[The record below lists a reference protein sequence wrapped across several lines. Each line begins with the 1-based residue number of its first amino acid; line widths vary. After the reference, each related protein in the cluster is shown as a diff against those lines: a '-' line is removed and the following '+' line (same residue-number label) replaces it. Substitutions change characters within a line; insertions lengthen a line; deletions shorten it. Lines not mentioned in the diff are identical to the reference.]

1 MVNHA
6 ASPDAVL
13 CNHGRVPTKT
23 REVVM
28 SAIEHSTSCEIRT
41 VLEKQRS
48 AFLASEPWTLEQRC
62 ELLDRAIGLLVSHEQ
77 AIIDALTA
85 DFGHRSP
92 SFSRGS
98 EVLSPLATLHQTKAE
113 LAEWMRPEQRH
124 AKAGEAWV
132 QYQPLG
138 VVGIVTAW
146 NVPGYMVF
154 SGLAGALA
162 AGNRVMIKPSEFT
175 PHTSALIARLIRS
188 VYAEEEVAV
197 VLGGAQVGQA
207 FCGQPFDH
215 LLFTGATSIG
225 KHVLRAAAENLVP
238 VTLELGGK
246 SPTIISRTADF
257 KDAVAKTV
265 IGKLLNAGQLCVAPD
280 YVFVPQ
286 ESVEAFIAV
295 AKAVVARFFPLLKD
309 NPEYTSIINARHF
322 ERLQGYL
329 SEAREAGVELIE
341 LNAAGEDF
349 GEGARNKIVP
359 TLLRDPGNDL
369 QVMQDEIFG
378 PLLPIKPY
386 DTLSE
391 VIAFINARPRP
402 LALYY
407 FGNDAAEE
415 AQVLTRTCSGG
426 VTLNGVLSHA
436 STEGLPFGGVG
447 QSGMGAYHGI
457 DGFRTFSHAKAVLRT
472 APNPA

>member
-1 MVNHA
+1 
-6 ASPDAVL
+6 
-13 CNHGRVPTKT
+13 
-23 REVVM
+23 M

-41 VLEKQRS
+41 ILEKQR
-48 AFLASEPWTLEQRC
+48 AGFLANEPWTLEQRC
-62 ELLDRAIGLLVSHEQ
+62 ELLDRAIGLLVNHEQ
-77 AIIDALTA
+77 DIIEALTV

-92 SFSRGS
+92 GFSKGS
-98 EVLSPLATLHQTKAE
+98 EVLSPLATLKQTKAE
-113 LAEWMRPEQRH
+113 LADWMRPEQRQ
-124 AKAGEAWV
+124 ARAGQAWV

-197 VLGGAQVGQA
+197 VLGGADVGQA

-257 KDAVAKTV
+257 NDAVAKTV

-286 ESVEAFIAV
+286 ESVDAFISV
-295 AKAVVARFFPLLKD
+295 AKAVVGKFFPTLKD
-309 NPEYTSIINARHF
+309 NPDYTSIINSRHY
-322 ERLQGYL
+322 ERLLGYL
-329 SEAREAGVELIE
+329 GEAREAGVELIE
-341 LNAAGEDF
+341 LNPAGEDF
-349 GEGARNKIVP
+349 SDGARNKIVP
-359 TLLRDPGNDL
+359 TLLRNPGDAL

-378 PLLPIKPY
+378 PLLPVLAYTTI
-386 DTLSE
+386 DE
-391 VIAFINARPRP
+391 VIARINARPRP

-415 AQVLTRTCSGG
+415 AAVLTRTCSGG

-457 DGFRTFSHAKAVLRT
+457 DGFRTFSHAKAILRT

>member
-1 MVNHA
+1 
-6 ASPDAVL
+6 
-13 CNHGRVPTKT
+13 
-23 REVVM
+23 M
-28 SAIEHSTSCEIRT
+28 SAIEHSPSTDIRT
-41 VLEKQRS
+41 ILEKQRA
-48 AFLASEPWTLEQRC
+48 AFLASEPYTVEQRC
-62 ELLDRAIGLLVSHEQ
+62 ELIDRAISLLVNHEQ
-77 AIIDALTA
+77 EIIEALTA

-92 SFSRGS
+92 GFSKGS
-98 EVLSPLATLHQTKAE
+98 DVLSPLVTLKQTRAK
-113 LAEWMRPEQRH
+113 LAEWMKAEARHTEQ
-124 AKAGEAWV
+124 GEAWV

-138 VVGIVTAW
+138 VIGIVTAW

-162 AGNRVMIKPSEFT
+162 AGNRVMIKPSEFN

-197 VLGGAQVGQA
+197 VIGGPDVGQT
-207 FCGQPFDH
+207 FCVQPFDH

-246 SPTIISRTADF
+246 SPAIVSRTADF
-257 KDAVAKTV
+257 KTAVTKV
-265 IGKLLNAGQLCVAPD
+265 VVGKLLNAGQLCVAPD

-286 ESVEAFIAV
+286 ESVDAFIAV
-295 AKAVVARFFPLLKD
+295 AKAVVAGFLPTLKD
-309 NPEYTSIINARHF
+309 NPEYTSIINSRHL

-329 SEAREAGVELIE
+329 SQARNAGVELIE
-341 LNAAGEDF
+341 LNPADEDF
-349 GEGARNKIVP
+349 SEATHNKIVP
-359 TLLRDPGNDL
+359 TLLRNPGDDL

-386 DTLSE
+386 ETLNE

-415 AQVLTRTCSGG
+415 ARVLNRTCSGG
-426 VTLNGVLSHA
+426 VTLNGVMSHA
-436 STEGLPFGGVG
+436 SNESLPFGGVG

-457 DGFRTFSHAKAVLRT
+457 DGFRTFSHAKAVFRS
-472 APNPA
+472 PVMPA

>member
-1 MVNHA
+1 
-6 ASPDAVL
+6 
-13 CNHGRVPTKT
+13 
-23 REVVM
+23 M

-41 VLEKQRS
+41 ILEKQR
-48 AFLASEPWTLEQRC
+48 AGFLANEPWTLEQRC
-62 ELLDRAIGLLVSHEQ
+62 ELLDRAIGLLVNHEQ
-77 AIIDALTA
+77 DLIEALTA

-92 SFSRGS
+92 GFSKGS
-98 EVLSPLATLHQTKAE
+98 EVLSPLATLKQTKAE
-113 LAEWMRPEQRH
+113 LADWMRPEQRQ
-124 AKAGEAWV
+124 ARAGQAWV

-197 VLGGAQVGQA
+197 VLGGADVGQA

-257 KDAVAKTV
+257 NDAVAKTV

-286 ESVEAFIAV
+286 ESVGAFISV
-295 AKAVVARFFPLLKD
+295 AKAVVGKFFPTLKD
-309 NPEYTSIINARHF
+309 NPDYTSIINSRHY
-322 ERLQGYL
+322 ERLLGYL
-329 SEAREAGVELIE
+329 GEARAAGVELIE
-341 LNAAGEDF
+341 LNPAGEDF
-349 GEGARNKIVP
+349 SDGARNKIVP
-359 TLLRDPGNDL
+359 TLLRNPGDAL

-378 PLLPIKPY
+378 PLLPVLAYTTI
-386 DTLSE
+386 DE
-391 VIAFINARPRP
+391 VIARINARPRP

-415 AQVLTRTCSGG
+415 AAVLTRTCSGG

-457 DGFRTFSHAKAVLRT
+457 DGFRTFSHAKAILRT

>member
-1 MVNHA
+1 
-6 ASPDAVL
+6 
-13 CNHGRVPTKT
+13 
-23 REVVM
+23 M
-28 SAIEHSTSCEIRT
+28 SAIERSTNCEIRT
-41 VLEKQRS
+41 ILEKQRA
-48 AFLASEPWTLEQRC
+48 AFQAREPYSFEERC
-62 ELLDRAIGLLVSHEQ
+62 ELLDRAIGLLVEHEQ
-77 AIIDALTA
+77 EIIDALTA

-92 SFSRGS
+92 GFSKGS
-98 EVLSPLATLHQTKAE
+98 EVLSPLATLKQTKAE
-113 LAEWMRPEQRH
+113 LASWMRPEQRQ
-124 AKAGEAWV
+124 ARAGEAWV

-162 AGNRVMIKPSEFT
+162 AGNRVMIKPSEYN
-175 PHTSALIARLIRS
+175 PQTSALIARLIRS

-197 VLGGAQVGQA
+197 ILGDAQVGQA
-207 FCGQPFDH
+207 FCGLPFDH

-246 SPTIISRTADF
+246 SPTIISRSADF
-257 KDAVAKTV
+257 NDAVAKVV

-280 YVFVPQ
+280 HVFVPQ
-286 ESVEAFIAV
+286 ESVDAFIAV
-295 AKAVVARFFPLLKD
+295 AKAVVAKCFPTLRD
-309 NPEYTSIINARHF
+309 NPDYTSIINARHF

-329 SEAREAGVELIE
+329 SEARSAGVELIE
-341 LNAAGEDF
+341 LNAAAEDF
-349 GEGARNKIVP
+349 SQSTLNKIVP
-359 TLLRDPGNDL
+359 TLLRNPGDDL

-386 DTLSE
+386 ETLDE
-391 VIAFINARPRP
+391 VIAQINARPRP

-407 FGNDAAEE
+407 FGKDASEE

-426 VTLNGVLSHA
+426 VTLNGVMSHA

-472 APNPA
+472 ANPA

>member
-1 MVNHA
+1 
-6 ASPDAVL
+6 
-13 CNHGRVPTKT
+13 
-23 REVVM
+23 M
-28 SAIEHSTSCEIRT
+28 SAIERATTQDIRT
-41 VLEKQRS
+41 ILDLQRA
-48 AFLASEPWTLEQRC
+48 AFLDREPYSVEERC
-62 ELLDRAIGLLVSHEQ
+62 ELIDRAIGLLVNHEQ
-77 AIIDALTA
+77 EIVEALAA

-92 SFSRGS
+92 TFSRAS
-98 EVLSPLATLHQTKAE
+98 EVLSPLAMLKQTKQH
-113 LAEWMRPEQRH
+113 LREWMQPQVRH
-124 AKAGEAWV
+124 AAQGQAFV

-175 PHTSALIARLIRS
+175 PHTSALIARLIHS
-188 VYAEEEVAV
+188 VYDEREVAV
-197 VLGGAQVGQA
+197 VLGDAETGQA

-225 KHVLRAAAENLVP
+225 KHVLRAAAEHLVP

-246 SPTIISRTADF
+246 SPVIIGRTADF
-257 KDAVAKTV
+257 KAAVAKV
-265 IGKLLNAGQLCVAPD
+265 VVAKLLNAGQLCVAPD
-280 YVFVPQ
+280 YVFVPR
-286 ESVEAFIAV
+286 ESMDAFIAV
-295 AKAVVARFFPLLKD
+295 AKAVVAGFLPTLKD
-309 NPEYTSIINARHF
+309 NPEYTSIINARHYA
-322 ERLQGYL
+322 RLQGYL
-329 SEAREAGVELIE
+329 SEARAAGVELVE
-341 LNAAGEDF
+341 LNPAAEDF
-349 GEGARNKIVP
+349 SQAAHNKIVP
-359 TLLRDPGNDL
+359 TLLRDPGDEL

-378 PLLPIKPY
+378 PLLPVKAY
-386 DTLSE
+386 DQLSE

-407 FGNDAAEE
+407 FGQDAEEE
-415 AQVLTRTCSGG
+415 AQVLSRTCSGG

-436 STEGLPFGGVG
+436 SLDSLPFGGVG

-472 APNPA
+472 PQQPA

>member
-1 MVNHA
+1 
-6 ASPDAVL
+6 
-13 CNHGRVPTKT
+13 
-23 REVVM
+23 M
-28 SAIEHSTSCEIRT
+28 SAIENWTSTDIRT
-41 VLEKQRS
+41 ILEKQR
-48 AFLASEPWTLEQRC
+48 AAYLASEPWTVEQRC
-62 ELLDRAIGLLVSHEQ
+62 ERLDRAIGLLVKHEQ
-77 AIIDALTA
+77 DIIEALSA

-92 SFSRGS
+92 SFSKGS
-98 EVLSPLATLHQTKAE
+98 EVLSPLATLKQTRAE
-113 LAEWMRPEQRH
+113 LAEWTRPEQRQ
-124 AKAGEAWV
+124 ARTGEAWV

-146 NVPGYMVF
+146 NVPGYMIF

-188 VYAEEEVAV
+188 VYTEDEVAV
-197 VLGGAQVGQA
+197 VLGGAEVGQA
-207 FCGQPFDH
+207 FCAQPFDH

-246 SPTIISRTADF
+246 SPAIISRSADF

-280 YVFVPQ
+280 YVFVPK
-286 ESVEAFIAV
+286 ESLEAFIGI
-295 AKAVVARFFPLLKD
+295 AKAVVAGFLPTLKD
-309 NPEYTSIINARHF
+309 NPEYTSIINTRHY
-322 ERLQGYL
+322 ERLLDYL
-329 SEAREAGVELIE
+329 SEARQAGVELIE
-341 LNAAGEDF
+341 LNPADEDF
-349 GEGARNKIVP
+349 STATRNKIVP
-359 TLLRDPGNDL
+359 TLLRNPGDDL

-386 DTLSE
+386 DNIAE
-391 VIAFINARPRP
+391 VIAWINARPRP

-407 FGNDAAEE
+407 FGNDADEE
-415 AQVLTRTCSGG
+415 AQVLSRTCSGG

>member
-1 MVNHA
+1 
-6 ASPDAVL
+6 
-13 CNHGRVPTKT
+13 
-23 REVVM
+23 M
-28 SAIEHSTSCEIRT
+28 SAIERSTNCEIRT
-41 VLEKQRS
+41 ILEKQRA
-48 AFLASEPWTLEQRC
+48 AFQAREPYSFEERC
-62 ELLDRAIGLLVSHEQ
+62 ELLDRAIGLLVEHEQ
-77 AIIDALTA
+77 EIIDALTA

-92 SFSRGS
+92 GFSKGS
-98 EVLSPLATLHQTKAE
+98 EVLSPLATLKQTKAE
-113 LAEWMRPEQRH
+113 LASWMRPEQRQ
-124 AKAGEAWV
+124 ARAGEAWV

-162 AGNRVMIKPSEFT
+162 AGNRVMIKPSEYN
-175 PHTSALIARLIRS
+175 PQTSALIARLIRS

-197 VLGGAQVGQA
+197 ILGDAQVGQA
-207 FCGQPFDH
+207 FCGLPFDH

-246 SPTIISRTADF
+246 SPTIISRSADF
-257 KDAVAKTV
+257 NDAVAKVV

-280 YVFVPQ
+280 HVFVPQ
-286 ESVEAFIAV
+286 ESVDAFISV
-295 AKAVVARFFPLLKD
+295 AKAVVAKCFPTLRD
-309 NPEYTSIINARHF
+309 NPDYTSIINARHF

-329 SEAREAGVELIE
+329 SEARSAGVELIE
-341 LNAAGEDF
+341 LNAAAEDF
-349 GEGARNKIVP
+349 SQSTLNKIVP
-359 TLLRDPGNDL
+359 TLLRNPGDDL

-386 DTLSE
+386 ATLDE
-391 VIAFINARPRP
+391 VIAQINARPRP

-407 FGNDAAEE
+407 FGKDASEE

-426 VTLNGVLSHA
+426 VTLNGVMSHA

-472 APNPA
+472 ANPA

>member
-1 MVNHA
+1 
-6 ASPDAVL
+6 
-13 CNHGRVPTKT
+13 
-23 REVVM
+23 M

-41 VLEKQRS
+41 ILEKQR
-48 AFLASEPWTLEQRC
+48 AGFLANEPWTLEQRC
-62 ELLDRAIGLLVSHEQ
+62 ELLDRAIGLLVNHEQ
-77 AIIDALTA
+77 DIIEALTA

-92 SFSRGS
+92 GFSKGS
-98 EVLSPLATLHQTKAE
+98 EVLSPLATLKQTKAE
-113 LAEWMRPEQRH
+113 LADWMRPEQRQ
-124 AKAGEAWV
+124 ARAGQAWV

-197 VLGGAQVGQA
+197 VLGGADVGQA

-257 KDAVAKTV
+257 NDAVAKTV

-286 ESVEAFIAV
+286 ESVDAFISV
-295 AKAVVARFFPLLKD
+295 AKAVVGKFFPTLKD
-309 NPEYTSIINARHF
+309 NPDYTSIINSRHY
-322 ERLQGYL
+322 ERLLGYL
-329 SEAREAGVELIE
+329 GEAREAGVELIE
-341 LNAAGEDF
+341 LNPAGEDF
-349 GEGARNKIVP
+349 SDGARNKIVP
-359 TLLRDPGNDL
+359 TLLRNPGDAL

-378 PLLPIKPY
+378 PLVPVLAYTTI
-386 DTLSE
+386 DE
-391 VIAFINARPRP
+391 VIARINARPRP

-415 AQVLTRTCSGG
+415 AAVLTRTCSGG

-457 DGFRTFSHAKAVLRT
+457 DGFRTFSHAKAILRT

>member
-1 MVNHA
+1 
-6 ASPDAVL
+6 
-13 CNHGRVPTKT
+13 
-23 REVVM
+23 M
-28 SAIEHSTSCEIRT
+28 SAIENWTSTDIRT
-41 VLEKQRS
+41 ILEKQR
-48 AFLASEPWTLEQRC
+48 AAYLASEPWTVEQRC
-62 ELLDRAIGLLVSHEQ
+62 ERLDRAIGLLVKHEQ
-77 AIIDALTA
+77 DIIEALSA

-92 SFSRGS
+92 SFSKGS
-98 EVLSPLATLHQTKAE
+98 EVLSPLATLKQTRAE
-113 LAEWMRPEQRH
+113 LAEWTRPEQRQ
-124 AKAGEAWV
+124 ARTGEAWV

-146 NVPGYMVF
+146 NVPGYMIF

-188 VYAEEEVAV
+188 VYAEDEVAV
-197 VLGGAQVGQA
+197 VLGGAEVGQA
-207 FCGQPFDH
+207 FCAQPFDH

-246 SPTIISRTADF
+246 SPAIISRSADF

-280 YVFVPQ
+280 YVFVPK
-286 ESVEAFIAV
+286 ESLEAFIGI
-295 AKAVVARFFPLLKD
+295 AKAVVAGFLPTLKD
-309 NPEYTSIINARHF
+309 NPEYTSIINTRHY
-322 ERLQGYL
+322 ERLLDYL
-329 SEAREAGVELIE
+329 SEARQAGVELIE
-341 LNAAGEDF
+341 LNPANEDF
-349 GEGARNKIVP
+349 STATRNKIVP
-359 TLLRDPGNDL
+359 TLLRNPGDDL

-386 DTLSE
+386 DNIAE
-391 VIAFINARPRP
+391 VIAWINARPRP

-407 FGNDAAEE
+407 FGNDADEE
-415 AQVLTRTCSGG
+415 AQVLSRTCSGG

>member
-1 MVNHA
+1 
-6 ASPDAVL
+6 
-13 CNHGRVPTKT
+13 
-23 REVVM
+23 M
-28 SAIEHSTSCEIRT
+28 SAIESSTSTTIRAT
-41 VLEKQRS
+41 LEKQRA
-48 AFLASEPWTLEQRC
+48 AFLASAPWSAEQRC
-62 ELLDRAIGLLVSHEQ
+62 ELLDRAISLLVNHEQ
-77 AIIDALTA
+77 EIIDALTA

-92 SFSRGS
+92 GFSKGS
-98 EVLSPLATLHQTKAE
+98 EVLSPLATLKQTKAE
-113 LAEWMRPEQRH
+113 LADWMHPETR
-124 AKAGEAWV
+124 KARTGEAWV

-162 AGNRVMIKPSEFT
+162 AGNRVMIKPSEFN

-188 VYAEEEVAV
+188 VYAEDEVAV
-197 VLGGAQVGQA
+197 VLGGAEVGQA
-207 FCGQPFDH
+207 FCAQPFDH

-246 SPTIISRTADF
+246 SPTIISRSADF

-265 IGKLLNAGQLCVAPD
+265 IGKLLNGGQLCVAPD

-286 ESVEAFIAV
+286 ESMDAFISV
-295 AKAVVARFFPLLKD
+295 AKAVVAGFFPTLKD
-309 NPEYTSIINARHF
+309 NPEYTSIISGRHF

-329 SEAREAGVELIE
+329 SEARKAGVELIE
-341 LNAAGEDF
+341 LNAAAEDF
-349 GEGARNKIVP
+349 SEGHRNKIVP
-359 TLLRDPGNDL
+359 TLLRDPDDHL

-378 PLLPIKPY
+378 PLLPIIPY
-386 DTLSE
+386 ATLEE
-391 VIAFINARPRP
+391 VIARINARPRP

-407 FGNDAAEE
+407 FGNNAVEE
-415 AQVLTRTCSGG
+415 TQILTRTCSGG

-472 APNPA
+472 AANPA

>member
-1 MVNHA
+1 MLPA
-6 ASPDAVL
+6 R
-13 CNHGRVPTKT
+13 GRVLTKT
-23 REVVM
+23 REVMM
-28 SAIEHSTSCEIRT
+28 SAIESSPSTDIRT
-41 VLEKQRS
+41 ILEKQRA
-48 AFLASEPWTLEQRC
+48 AFLAREPYSFDERC
-62 ELLDRAIGLLVSHEQ
+62 ELLDRAIGLLVNHEQ
-77 AIIDALTA
+77 EIVEALTA

-92 SFSRGS
+92 GFSKGS
-98 EVLSPLATLHQTKAE
+98 EVLSPLATLKQTKAE
-113 LAEWMRPEQRH
+113 LAEWMRPEQRQ
-124 AKAGEAWV
+124 ARVGEAWV

-188 VYAEEEVAV
+188 VYDEDEVAV
-197 VLGGAQVGQA
+197 IVGGAEVGQT
-207 FCGQPFDH
+207 FCSQPFDH

-225 KHVLRAAAENLVP
+225 KHVLRAAADNLVP

-257 KDAVAKTV
+257 KDAVAKVV

-286 ESVEAFIAV
+286 ESVDAFIAV
-295 AKAVVARFFPLLKD
+295 AKAVVAGFFPKLKD
-309 NPEYTSIINARHF
+309 NPEYTSIINARHY

-341 LNAAGEDF
+341 LNAAAEDF
-349 GEGARNKIVP
+349 NEGARNKIVP
-359 TLLRDPGNDL
+359 TLLRNPGDAL
-369 QVMQDEIFG
+369 QIMQDEIFG
-378 PLLPIKPY
+378 PLLPIIPY
-386 DTLSE
+386 DAISE
-391 VIAFINARPRP
+391 VVARINARPRP

-407 FGNDAAEE
+407 FGHDAAEE
-415 AQVLTRTCSGG
+415 ALVLTRTCSGG

-472 APNPA
+472 AANPA

>member
-1 MVNHA
+1 
-6 ASPDAVL
+6 
-13 CNHGRVPTKT
+13 
-23 REVVM
+23 M

-41 VLEKQRS
+41 ILEKQR
-48 AFLASEPWTLEQRC
+48 AGFLANEPWTLEQRC
-62 ELLDRAIGLLVSHEQ
+62 ELLDRAIGLLVNHEQ
-77 AIIDALTA
+77 DIIEALTA

-92 SFSRGS
+92 GFSKGS
-98 EVLSPLATLHQTKAE
+98 EVLSPLATLKQTKAE
-113 LAEWMRPEQRH
+113 LADWMRPEQRQ
-124 AKAGEAWV
+124 ARAGQAWV

-197 VLGGAQVGQA
+197 VLGGADVGQA

-257 KDAVAKTV
+257 NDAVAKTV

-286 ESVEAFIAV
+286 ESVDAFISV
-295 AKAVVARFFPLLKD
+295 AKAVVGKFFPTLKD
-309 NPEYTSIINARHF
+309 NPDYTSIINSRHY
-322 ERLQGYL
+322 ERLLGYL
-329 SEAREAGVELIE
+329 GEAREAGVELIE
-341 LNAAGEDF
+341 LNPAGEDF
-349 GEGARNKIVP
+349 SDGARNKIVP
-359 TLLRDPGNDL
+359 TLLRNPGDAL

-378 PLLPIKPY
+378 PLLPVLAYTTI
-386 DTLSE
+386 DE
-391 VIAFINARPRP
+391 VIARINARPRP

-415 AQVLTRTCSGG
+415 AAVLTRTCSGG

-457 DGFRTFSHAKAVLRT
+457 DGFRTFSHAKAILRT